1 MFKYFLLFF
10 LFCTFSNATSH
21 NVELIKEK
29 TNVIIEKTK
38 EKTNSIIEKTKEI
51 SKEEIKQVIGFQ
63 KKQYQEGKEQNK
75 RNLEKLKSF
84 FQKKTN

>member
-10 LFCTFSNATSH
+10 LFCTFSNAASH

-38 EKTNSIIEKTKEI
+38 EI
-51 SKEEIKQVIGFQ
+51 SKEEIKQVIEFQ

>member
-51 SKEEIKQVIGFQ
+51 SKEEIKQVI
-63 KKQYQEGKEQNK
+63 
-75 RNLEKLKSF
+75 
-84 FQKKTN
+84 

>member
-10 LFCTFSNATSH
+10 LFCTFSNAASH

-38 EKTNSIIEKTKEI
+38 EKTNSEIEQIKE
-51 SKEEIKQVIGFQ
+51 FQ
-63 KKQYQEGKEQNK
+63 KQKNQEGKQQNK

-84 FQKKTN
+84 FKIKKN

>member
-21 NVELIKEK
+21 NVELIKK
-29 TNVIIEKTK
+29 KSKAIIEKA
-38 EKTNSIIEKTKEI
+38 KEI
-51 SKEEIKQVIGFQ
+51 SKEEIKQVKEFQ
-63 KKQYQEGKEQNK
+63 KQKNQEGKDQNK

-84 FQKKTN
+84 FKIKKN